1 MNLNLLFAD
10 FAKLEARVAAQQP
23 QELAPVADMHRAK
36 AAELFGIPEAEV
48 TVEQRRYAKTVN
60 YAPTY
65 SFHLKDFD

>member
-48 TVEQRRYAKTVN
+48 TVEQRRYAKTVTLC
-60 YAPTY
+60 ARFT
-65 SFHLKDFD
+65 